1 MQEADVKYTYP
12 QTSNTLTRRHAGG
25 PEAALDEWVCA
36 GPCRNLKDKCRNVA
50 LGLHVCSRI
59 MFLPVRAPHAP
70 AGTQAHAPG
79 REFVQTHRTGAALPL
94 LLQTADVVLH
104 PSSMR
109 HVIALWLV
117 VLLLNLE
124 KLLQPPWTPCAGGA
138 EDSQGR
144 ISGGERIG
152 VLNRTFPSP
161 GHATAI
167 SGASDECAHCGA
179 VASSPSGAF
188 GRAAVSDAI
197 LMAFAAP
204 LSGVTSRPSAPRAP
218 PSRSQARRSASHCS
232 RSART
237 SGGSSTRDSRR
248 STSVMP
254 ASQPSRIVRKSS
266 YHALPQ

>member
-197 LMAFAAP
+197 LASTVWLVLCLKVFFVFALQTFFLCL
-204 LSGVTSRPSAPRAP
+204 LSRLVVCLQVWRASFVQSVLRRVCHTLARPP
-218 PSRSQARRSASHCS
+218 
-232 RSART
+232 
-237 SGGSSTRDSRR
+237 
-248 STSVMP
+248 
-254 ASQPSRIVRKSS
+254 
-266 YHALPQ
+266 